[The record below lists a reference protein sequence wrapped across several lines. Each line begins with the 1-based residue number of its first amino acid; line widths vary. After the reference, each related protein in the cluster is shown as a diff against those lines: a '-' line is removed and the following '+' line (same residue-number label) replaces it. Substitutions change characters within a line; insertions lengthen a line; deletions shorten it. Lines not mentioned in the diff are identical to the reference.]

1 MTKSNSDKFIPVL
14 QELQDFALS
23 QQGSMTIVR
32 VLGYGLLLLAL
43 FDIIEMFIPPNFM
56 NPAWEFQTIGAL
68 VERVPVP
75 LIGLVLVFFGELH
88 SRTKW
93 EFAILKVLSWLTLVF
108 GILFFLLIPLA
119 LTNTIRLNTQ
129 SVAQIQ
135 TVSTKQASQAE
146 QLEQQVSKASP
157 EQISNFFKSQGRKI
171 DGKSPDELK
180 NQLLSEVSQA
190 KKQIKTQAQ
199 ATQSLRGL
207 SLIKTSAKWN
217 LGALVAGTLFIS
229 IWKGTRWARN

>member
-1 MTKSNSDKFIPVL
+1 
-14 QELQDFALS
+14 
-23 QQGSMTIVR
+23 MTIVR
-32 VLGYGLLLLAL
+32 VLGYGLLLLAF
-43 FDIIEMFIPPNFM
+43 FDIIEMFIPPGFM

-93 EFAILKVLSWLTLVF
+93 EIPILKVLSWLTLLF

-190 KKQIKTQAQ
+190 KKQIKTQAE

-217 LGALVAGTLFIS
+217 LGALVAGTLFIF